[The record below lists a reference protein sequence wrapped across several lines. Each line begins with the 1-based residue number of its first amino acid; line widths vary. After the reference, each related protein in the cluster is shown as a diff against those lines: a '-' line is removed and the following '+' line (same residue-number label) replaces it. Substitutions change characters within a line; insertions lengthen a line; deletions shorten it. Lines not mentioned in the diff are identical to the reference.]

1 MLLDGKV
8 AVVTGSGLGIGR
20 AHAIALAQAGAR
32 VVVNSRTASDVT
44 SVVAKIRHT
53 GGHAVGCVASVASV
67 KGAQQIIQTA
77 INRFGRI
84 DVLVN
89 NAGINRRGTLV
100 DLSEQDFDEIIAIN
114 LKGQF
119 LCAQAAVPYMIKQR
133 WGRIINM
140 SSNAIGG
147 SRQGAAYA
155 ASKAGVLALSLSW
168 ALELAEY
175 GITCNAIRAHAHTR
189 MTQESTE
196 RARQTAQSG
205 GTLPRDLSY
214 YVLPPEAA
222 SPLVVFLASDLSGKI
237 TGQFIG
243 IDGPRLILYSRIRPV
258 SVAIIP
264 NGWTVEL
271 LQKHFKT
278 TVGRQLQN
286 YDLSLS

>member
-20 AHAIALAQAGAR
+20 AHAMALAQAGAR
-32 VVVNSRTASDVT
+32 VVVNSRTGSDVT
-44 SVVAKIRHT
+44 STVETIRHN
-53 GGHAVGCVASVASV
+53 GGHAEGCVASVACTE
-67 KGAQQIIQTA
+67 GAQQIIQTA
-77 INRFGRI
+77 IDRFGRI

-89 NAGINRRGTLV
+89 NAGINRRGGLV
-100 DLSEQDFDEIIAIN
+100 NLSEQDFDEIIDIN

-119 LCAQAAVPYMIKQR
+119 LCAKAAVPHMIKQG

-140 SSNAIGG
+140 SSNAVGG
-147 SRQGAAYA
+147 SRRGGAYA
-155 ASKAGVLALSLSW
+155 ASKAGVLGLSLSW

-175 GITCNAIRAHAHTR
+175 GITCNAIRAHAYTR
-189 MTQESTE
+189 MTQKSAE
-196 RARQTAQSG
+196 RACRTAQAG

-214 YVLPPEAA
+214 YTLPPEAA
-222 SPLVVFLASDLSGKI
+222 SPLVVFLASALSDGV

-243 IDGPRLILYSRIRPV
+243 IDGPRLSLYSRIRPV
-258 SVAIIP
+258 SVAIMP
-264 NGWTVEL
+264 SGWTVEL

-278 TVGRQLQN
+278 TVGRELDN